1 MRRGHPRRRAPRTTS
16 GRHVAAVEGAE
27 TAKHLRLAWVGLFVV
42 ALGVVALLP
51 TAIEY
56 AVMAGIT
63 LNALD

>member
-1 MRRGHPRRRAPRTTS
+1 
-16 GRHVAAVEGAE
+16 VEGAE